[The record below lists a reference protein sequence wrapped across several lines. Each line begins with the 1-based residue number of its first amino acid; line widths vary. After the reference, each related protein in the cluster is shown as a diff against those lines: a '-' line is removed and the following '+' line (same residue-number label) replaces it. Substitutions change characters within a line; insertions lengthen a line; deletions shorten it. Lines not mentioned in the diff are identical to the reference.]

1 MRKFVEMLICLSL
14 IISGTGHATDI
25 RLPTA
30 LEPESVDLAVP
41 MIADQLV
48 LEHRDDNRQDY
59 LDTLFRLQLAG
70 GHYREAIASIR
81 SLRELR
87 NDDPSL
93 PPIYLQYE
101 IYALARVIKE
111 SRSIEFPDAWRAAF
125 DQRFGALSDAAAQRV
140 TPSFEADVVRIDR
153 DFAKA
158 LADSTGKIS
167 LGADQAQALVRS
179 WQVKT
184 AYNAFHDL
192 APGAIASDD
201 RRRYI
206 IDRNVRVRTPDG
218 ATVSALI
225 VRPRNDTPLPALLT
239 FTIYANDD
247 WAWDDAKKAAAHGYA
262 AVVAY
267 TRGKGRSTATI
278 APYEHDGADAAAVI
292 DWVDR
297 QPWSDGQVGM
307 YGGSYSGFTQWAALK
322 HRPNA
327 LKAIATSATTAPGI
341 DVPMEGGVFLNF
353 MYPWPFYVAGNR
365 TLDEATYN
373 DQNRWSSLNRKWYES
388 GRSYRAMPQLDATP
402 NPIFERWLDH
412 PAYDS
417 YWQAMIPQ
425 GAEYAS
431 IDIPVLATTG
441 YFDGAQIGVLH
452 YFREHLQHR
461 PAANHTLLIG
471 PYGHLAMQK
480 GPESVVYGYEL
491 DPSARIDLQ
500 ALRFEWFD
508 HVLKGAPRP
517 ALLAGRVNWQVMGA
531 NVWRHAAT
539 LEEMSTRSQRLYLVP
554 GRTPGTHVLSPR
566 AQPKDSVLQR
576 VDFSDRSDGAG
587 RAVPYQSVVHEALD
601 KQTGLSFVSKPL
613 PRETEMAG
621 EFGGVLDFTI
631 NKHDVDIAIGV
642 YELNARGEYLDLAW
656 WLQRASYGADRSSR
670 GPLQPHSRQQL
681 EVDNTRLIGRRL
693 AAGSRLVVTLGVV
706 KQPDRQ
712 LNLGSG
718 KEPSEESIHDAG
730 EPLEILWHGNSY
742 LEFGVH

>member
-1 MRKFVEMLICLSL
+1 MRKFVAMLICLSL
-14 IISGTGHATDI
+14 FIPGTGYATDI
-25 RLPTA
+25 RTPTA
-30 LEPESVDLAVP
+30 LEPESIDLAVP
-41 MIADQLV
+41 TIANQLV
-48 LEHRDDNRQDY
+48 REHRDDNRLGY
-59 LDTLFRLQLAG
+59 LDTLFRLQLAA
-70 GHYREAIASIR
+70 GHYRDAIASIR

-101 IYALARVIKE
+101 IYALARVIEE
-111 SRSIEFPDAWRAAF
+111 SRSIGFPDAWRAAF
-125 DQRFGALSDAAAQRV
+125 DQRFGALSDAVAQRA
-140 TPSFEADVVRIDR
+140 TPSFDADLAQIDG

-158 LADSTGKIS
+158 LADSAGKAS
-167 LGADQAQALVRS
+167 LGADQALALVRS

-192 APGAIASDD
+192 APGAIAGDD

-206 IDRNVRVRTPDG
+206 TDRNVRILTPDG

-262 AVVAY
+262 AAVAY
-267 TRGKGRSTATI
+267 TRGKGSSTATI
-278 APYEHDGADAAAVI
+278 VPYEHDGADATAVI
-292 DWVDR
+292 DWIAR

-322 HRPNA
+322 HRPKA

-353 MYPWPFYVAGNR
+353 MYPWPFYVTGNR

-373 DQNRWSSLNRKWYES
+373 DQDRWSSLNRRWYQS

-412 PAYDS
+412 PAYDG

-425 GAEYAS
+425 GEEYAS

-452 YFREHLQHR
+452 YFREHLRHR

-471 PYGHLAMQK
+471 PYGHFAMQ
-480 GPESVVYGYEL
+480 GGVASTVYGYEP

-539 LEEMSTRSQRLYLVP
+539 LDEMPTRSQRLYLVP
-554 GRTPGTHVLSPR
+554 GPTPGTHALSPR
-566 AQPKDSVLQR
+566 PQPKASVLQR
-576 VDFSDRSDGAG
+576 IDFTDRSDA
-587 RAVPYQSVVHEALD
+587 AWAPSENVVHETLD
-601 KQTGLSFVSKPL
+601 SHTGLIFVGKPL
-613 PRETEMAG
+613 PRDTELAG

-656 WLQRASYGADRSSR
+656 WLQRASYGADRSNRRPLRPDSR
-670 GPLQPHSRQQL
+670 HQL
-681 EVDNTRLIGRRL
+681 EVDDTRLVGRKL
-693 AAGSRLVVTLGVV
+693 AAGSRLVVTLGIV

-718 KEPSEESIHDAG
+718 KEPSEESIDDAG
-730 EPLEILWHGNSY
+730 EPLEIRWHGNSY
-742 LEFGVH
+742 LEFGERR